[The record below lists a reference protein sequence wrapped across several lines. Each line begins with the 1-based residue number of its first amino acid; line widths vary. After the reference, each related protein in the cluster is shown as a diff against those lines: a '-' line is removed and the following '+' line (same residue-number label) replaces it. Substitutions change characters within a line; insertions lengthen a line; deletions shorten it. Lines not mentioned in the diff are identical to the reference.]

1 MDSSDESDI
10 DDDDDL
16 DQPTIVKSKHHDLMM
31 KSEGSRKGSFF
42 KQAKK
47 SYPMFPTHE
56 ERIKWDEYG
65 EIIRYFHTNMCVV
78 EWRHTEKIYQYLLSL
93 LSNCMVF
100 HRLEDFLVPELQA
113 TEEEKSKLDSGLANG
128 DEPMDQDLSVLPTKC
143 ISNVESLEIRSVK
156 SETKTRVGQY
166 AAI

>member
-1 MDSSDESDI
+1 MVSFIFCRVDVDSSDESDI

-65 EIIRYFHTNMCVV
+65 EIIRYLHTDMCV
-78 EWRHTEKIYQYLLSL
+78 
-93 LSNCMVF
+93 
-100 HRLEDFLVPELQA
+100 
-113 TEEEKSKLDSGLANG
+113 
-128 DEPMDQDLSVLPTKC
+128 
-143 ISNVESLEIRSVK
+143 
-156 SETKTRVGQY
+156 
-166 AAI
+166 

>member
-1 MDSSDESDI
+1 MKLLSFIFYRVDVDSSDESDI
-10 DDDDDL
+10 DDDL

-65 EIIRYFHTNMCVV
+65 EIIRYVNTQWIQSSW
-78 EWRHTEKIYQYLLSL
+78 WRDTEKICRCVYVVAAKKSVG
-93 LSNCMVF
+93 S

-113 TEEEKSKLDSGLANG
+113 TEEEKSKFDSGLTNG

-143 ISNVESLEIRSVK
+143 ISNVESLEIR
-156 SETKTRVGQY
+156 
-166 AAI
+166 

>member
-1 MDSSDESDI
+1 MSSIFYRVDVDSSDESDI
-10 DDDDDL
+10 DDDL

-65 EIIRYFHTNMCVV
+65 EIIRCVNTGYRV
-78 EWRHTEKIYQYLLSL
+78 ASGETVRKYADVFMLSL
-93 LSNCMVF
+93 LRSLWAFTGWKISWFQNCKPQ
-100 HRLEDFLVPELQA
+100 RRRKA
-113 TEEEKSKLDSGLANG
+113 
-128 DEPMDQDLSVLPTKC
+128 
-143 ISNVESLEIRSVK
+143 SLIQ
-156 SETKTRVGQY
+156 G
-166 AAI
+166 